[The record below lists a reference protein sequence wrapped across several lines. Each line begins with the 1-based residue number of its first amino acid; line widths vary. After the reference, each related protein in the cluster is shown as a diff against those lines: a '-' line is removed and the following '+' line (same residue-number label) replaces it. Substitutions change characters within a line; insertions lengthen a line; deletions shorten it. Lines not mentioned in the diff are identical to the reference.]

1 MHIFGSGSK
10 VLNMKKLIH
19 SFILILFLNFF
30 LNSCFASFLD
40 LDSETVRSTFK
51 VQSGAVVG
59 TAFILLQPNTNDLSQ
74 GFPVLITAAHVFSEM
89 PSSNATIFLRVKE
102 GDGYK
107 KRPFDFP
114 IRANGTNLW
123 TRHPKADVA
132 VMRINLPSD
141 ADIQQVFPSTLMLA
155 DDKFLTDRKIHPGD
169 EVRILGYP
177 YGFEANDAGFPVLR
191 SGRIASFPLTPTS
204 KVQTF
209 LLDFQVFRGNSG
221 GPVYILERRALNDG
235 DLTTVNVYQILGLV
249 SEEATL
255 NEPVSTLDENSV
267 IRHQLGLGV
276 VVQAQAIKEA
286 IDLLPPPN

>member
-1 MHIFGSGSK
+1 
-10 VLNMKKLIH
+10 
-19 SFILILFLNFF
+19 
-30 LNSCFASFLD
+30 
-40 LDSETVRSTFK
+40 
-51 VQSGAVVG
+51 
-59 TAFILLQPNTNDLSQ
+59 
-74 GFPVLITAAHVFSEM
+74 
-89 PSSNATIFLRVKE
+89 
-102 GDGYK
+102 
-107 KRPFDFP
+107 
-114 IRANGTNLW
+114 
-123 TRHPKADVA
+123 
-132 VMRINLPSD
+132 MRINLPSD